1 MSITKNRSIS
11 NNLKKSKKKN
21 ISNNKNLNYLLKNS
35 NNNNQNSNS
44 NRTIQSGGYLNGK
57 ILVLD
62 FDQTFLKEH
71 SNGTP
76 ITKKIILSDADKAD
90 YIKYL
95 TALRKYFNKIYINT
109 RGLKAEITQWLR
121 QYDLFEENLIN
132 DVYGADVV
140 NKTDI
145 TVDKLLAI
153 NQENNEDESKQFW
166 ATQKVI
172 FLNDIAADHSIT
184 DKSKIYFYDDTEL
197 NILEAKKND
206 QFINSFTV
214 PITIENYKNINGGTT
229 LLKKILEDIPVGSIN
244 NLINEGSF
252 ELIKTIYNSNT
263 TKFNSIK
270 LQIEALQKKKESE
283 GFENFKDFTDD
294 SEKILKKFI
303 EISNTVPAP
312 SPASASA
319 TAPAPATATAP
330 AQLEIYN
337 NIITKENEVYIDTL
351 LKSIYLLPY
360 VGIINTENLC
370 FMNSVLQMFLRID
383 EYKEYILNKKYN
395 KINNEQYNIYEN
407 IHEIYKIYI
416 NSNDNDK
423 INITQYEQK
432 IFENSF
438 KPLDGDPL
446 VVFGSQQDAIEFIQK
461 GLFLN
466 ELNDL
471 NFMQFTRTKAYYID
485 NDNKIPNKT
494 NTIEPQ
500 KRSLIFIDLDDD
512 KLKKYSPINQ
522 NIQYLLNE
530 TYFKSLA
537 TEINNNDGTKYT
549 NPIVKMY
556 LNLDNNKYLLVLL
569 KRYKRD
575 KDTGIKTKIQTEI
588 KHSYF
593 IEIPIDETHTK
604 KVKYILRGVIEHIG
618 SNSESSKDI
627 DGGHYVYHWIK
638 NSSVIKTF
646 DDSSI
651 KNINSLDNITKKGYV
666 YLYERIEELDIIK
679 KMNLQLET
687 VPFLDKGNDTIKTKI
702 HKIKDDNTILYKE
715 MKLPNALEKN
725 FSINMLKYSY
735 IFKNLN
741 SAKYITSP
749 NKLVNNDSKAEHYID
764 GYIMPNLE
772 QYQVL
777 NNFIKYLS
785 SEVNKDTVRI
795 NIYKIIY
802 YRIIANL
809 EIIKTG
815 IIPCPSHLE
824 DIMISKDNGNIITD
838 LKYIDLDSYF
848 DCEKLTITE
857 SINTLFNTLMV
868 ISNIVFANTKN
879 FNFYETII
887 LKFCNKK
894 NNIYNI
900 KDEYNT
906 YKKLREGL
914 TSILIQE
921 LSNPVVGGSILKKN
935 TKVNTKTNSKKY
947 NSKLSKKKN

>member
-44 NRTIQSGGYLNGK
+44 NYIIQSGGYLNGK
-57 ILVLD
+57 ILVLN

-71 SNGTP
+71 SNGQPLTNNNF
-76 ITKKIILSDADKAD
+76 LSGIDKAE

-95 TALRKYFNKIYINT
+95 TELRKYFDKIYINT
-109 RGLKAEITQWLR
+109 RGLKEEIKQWLTKHS
-121 QYDLFEENLIN
+121 LFGENLIN
-132 DVYGADVV
+132 SVYGADVV
-140 NKTDI
+140 KKTDI
-145 TVDKLLAI
+145 ALDKPLAI
-153 NQENNEDESKQFW
+153 FQKDNESESKLFW
-166 ATQKVI
+166 AKQKVI
-172 FLNDIAADHSIT
+172 FLNEIAADHSIT
-184 DKSKIYFYDDTEL
+184 DKSKIYFYDDTKE
-197 NILEAKKND
+197 NIEEAKKDN
-206 QFINSFTV
+206 QFINSFIV
-214 PITIENYKNINGGTT
+214 PTKIENNKNKNGGTT
-229 LLKKILEDIPVGSIN
+229 LLQKILEDIPIGSIN
-244 NLINEGSF
+244 NLINKGSF
-252 ELIKTIYNSNT
+252 ELIKTIYDSDT
-263 TKFNSIK
+263 TKFISIK
-270 LQIEALQKKKESE
+270 SQIDALKNKKESE
-283 GFENFKDFTDD
+283 NFENFKDFTDD
-294 SEKILKKFI
+294 SEKILNKLI
-303 EISNTVPAP
+303 EISKP
-312 SPASASA
+312 
-319 TAPAPATATAP
+319 APAPAPAP
-330 AQLEIYN
+330 EQLEIYN
-337 NIITKENEVYIDTL
+337 KIITKENEVYIDTL

-383 EYKEYILNKKYN
+383 EYKKYN

-423 INITQYEQK
+423 INITDYEK
-432 IFENSF
+432 IIFENSF

-471 NFMQFTRTKAYYID
+471 NFMQFTRTKAYYLD
-485 NDNKIPNKT
+485 DVNKIPNK
-494 NTIEPQ
+494 NNIIELQ
-500 KRSLIFIDLDDD
+500 KLSLISVDLDDD

-537 TEINNNDGTKYT
+537 PEINNNDGTKYN
-549 NPIVKMY
+549 NPIVKIY
-556 LNLDNNKYLLVLL
+556 LNLDNNKYLLVQL
-569 KRYKRD
+569 KRYSWDRN
-575 KDTGIKTKIQTEI
+575 TGTRNKIQTEI

-618 SNSESSKDI
+618 SNGEGSI
-627 DGGHYVYHWIK
+627 ATDGGHYVYHWIK

-646 DDSSI
+646 NDRIIQSI
-651 KNINSLDNITKKGYV
+651 DSLDNITKKGYV
-666 YLYERIEELDIIK
+666 YLYERIEELDIIDK
-679 KMNLQLET
+679 TNLQLET
-687 VPFLDKGNDTIKTKI
+687 DLFLDKGNDTIKTKI
-702 HKIKDDNTILYKE
+702 HKIKDDNTNLYKE

-741 SAKYITSP
+741 SVKYITSP
-749 NKLVNNDSKAEHYID
+749 NKLVNNTSKIEYYID
-764 GYIMPNLE
+764 GYIMPYLE
-772 QYQVL
+772 KTKFQVL
-777 NNFIKYLS
+777 NNFIIYLS
-785 SEVNKDTVRI
+785 NEVNKDIVRI

-894 NNIYNI
+894 DNIYNI

-906 YKKLREGL
+906 YKKLHEGL
-914 TSILIQE
+914 KSILIQE
-921 LSNPVVGGSILKKN
+921 LSNPVVGGAILKKN

-947 NSKLSKKKN
+947 NSKLSKKKI